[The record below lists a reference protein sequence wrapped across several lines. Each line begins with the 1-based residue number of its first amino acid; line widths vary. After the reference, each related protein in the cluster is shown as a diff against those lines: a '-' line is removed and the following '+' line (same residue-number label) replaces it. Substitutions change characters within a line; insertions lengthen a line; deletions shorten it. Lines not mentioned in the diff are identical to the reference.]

1 MTSVKAPVI
10 ALSASGG
17 GHFRQLLDLKA
28 LWSRYPHF
36 FVSEDTVLARS
47 IAKQEEMEFVP
58 HFALGQSRLGKV
70 GTMLSRALASIVTSF
85 RIVSRRRPDVVIT
98 TGAGSQIF
106 VMLWARLMGSKVILI
121 DSFARFRAP
130 SKFARIAG
138 RFAHLRIAQSEE
150 CGRNWNGAKVFDP
163 LRTTATVSPAP
174 KEPLLFATVGA
185 ILPFDRLC
193 QHVVSLKNRGLIP
206 EEVILQTGR
215 TEQSYPSIP
224 GLTVVQELPFDEV
237 QDILRRASIV
247 VSHAGTGSLVTALSN
262 GCRAVAIPRR
272 VECNDSYDNHQVEIA
287 ENFTERGLIQM
298 AEDEATLSAALDWA
312 RTSSARQVEMDH
324 SELMA
329 FLEEWLSRQF
339 PQGGPKMRT
348 VEAQA

>member
-1 MTSVKAPVI
+1 MTSTKAPVI

-36 FVSEDTVLARS
+36 FISEDTVLARS

-70 GTMLSRALASIVTSF
+70 GSMLRMALTSIATSF
-85 RIVSRRRPDVVIT
+85 RIVARRRPDVVIT

-106 VMLWARLMGSKVILI
+106 VVLWARLMGAKVVLI

-138 RFAHLRIAQSEE
+138 RLAHLRIAQSSE
-150 CGRNWNGAKVFDP
+150 CGKNWGSARVFDP
-163 LRTTATVSPAP
+163 LRTAEAERLFP
-174 KEPLLFATVGA
+174 KEDLLFATVGA

-193 QHVVSLKNRGLIP
+193 QHVIALKANGHIR
-206 EEVILQTGR
+206 ENVILQTGR
-215 TEQSYPSIP
+215 TDVVYPDVP
-224 GLTVVQELPFDEV
+224 GVTVIEELPFDQV
-237 QDILRRASIV
+237 QEILRRASIV

-262 GCRAVAIPRR
+262 GCRTVAIPRR
-272 VECNDSYDNHQVEIA
+272 VEHNDSYDNHQVEIA
-287 ENFTERGLIQM
+287 ENFAARGLIQM
-298 AEDEATLSAALDWA
+298 AEDEATLAAALDWA
-312 RTSSARQVEMDH
+312 RTSTPCQVEMDH
-324 SELMA
+324 SALVA
-329 FLEEWLSRQF
+329 FLENWLTEQF
-339 PQGGPKMRT
+339 PHGGRANVM
-348 VEAQA
+348 EAPA